1 MLNHLPND
9 PMLMSLSRADEVRK
23 AQESL
28 RGLVE
33 RLVLAPITLVV
44 KIRELLKRFSHIVF
58 SVSLIR
64 QITPLWRQCIHAV
77 KKIIRAFEGNPHENN
92 SHYQPRPW
100 I

>member
-33 RLVLAPITLVV
+33 RLVLAPIALVV
-44 KIRELLKRFSHIVF
+44 KIRELLKRFSHIAF
-58 SVSLIR
+58 SVRLIG
-64 QITPLWRQCIHAV
+64 QITPLWRQCIHAM
-77 KKIIRAFEGNPHENN
+77 KQTIRAFEGNPHENH